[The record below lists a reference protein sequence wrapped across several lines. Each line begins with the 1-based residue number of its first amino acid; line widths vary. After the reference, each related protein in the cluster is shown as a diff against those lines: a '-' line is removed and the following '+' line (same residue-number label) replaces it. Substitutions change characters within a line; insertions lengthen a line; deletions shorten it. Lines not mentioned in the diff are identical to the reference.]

1 MYMEFT
7 SDKYIL
13 EVVNMKDGMYT
24 LTRNYDVAH
33 VVVGE
38 VDYNGTVYEAKKNIA
53 NVLMNGWGEV
63 APGIFDELDQHSTEK
78 DEVEA

>member
-38 VDYNGTVYEAKKNIA
+38 VAYNGTVYEAKKNIA
-53 NVLMNGWGEV
+53 NLAATTAINFTIPSIVLLGY
-63 APGIFDELDQHSTEK
+63 AK
-78 DEVEA
+78 

>member
-1 MYMEFT
+1 MEFT

-38 VDYNGTVYEAKKNIA
+38 ISYNGHAYAAKKNIA
-53 NVLMNGWGEV
+53 NLVSTTAIDFTVPSIVLLGY
-63 APGIFDELDQHSTEK
+63 AK
-78 DEVEA
+78 